1 MWHGMGVSKM
11 SSHMVDLRP
20 LAAQKRLRTHSSV
33 LRQKKS
39 ARGALRGAQRAHAR
53 GLRGEASIY
62 KLAPLAKC
70 QMGPTVHILRCAEV
84 NNREL
89 QLNNNPRNPSSIVP
103 PHDPARLI
111 HAAALL
117 TGVLGQL
124 CATTA
129 RTRDGFRPMG
139 GKEEEEEEEEEE
151 EKARGTERGRVRGWQ
166 GQHLQANSCPGDSLC
181 IRGHR
186 GAASPGDGRR
196 GGLTAS
202 LKEPATTE
210 APEEA
215 RGSMK
220 QEGGRSRLG
229 SGPPRG

>member
-151 EKARGTERGRVRGWQ
+151 EQGEQREEECADGKASIYKPIPARETACASVGTGGRP
-166 GQHLQANSCPGDSLC
+166 H
-181 IRGHR
+181 
-186 GAASPGDGRR
+186 
-196 GGLTAS
+196 
-202 LKEPATTE
+202 PATGAGAVSLPPSKNQRRRKRRKKHVE
-210 APEEA
+210 A
-215 RGSMK
+215 
-220 QEGGRSRLG
+220 
-229 SGPPRG
+229 